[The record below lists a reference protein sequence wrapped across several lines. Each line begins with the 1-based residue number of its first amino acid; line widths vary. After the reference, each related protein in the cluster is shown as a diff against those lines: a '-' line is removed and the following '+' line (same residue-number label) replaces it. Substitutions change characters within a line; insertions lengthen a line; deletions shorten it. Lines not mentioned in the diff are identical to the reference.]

1 METQA
6 IVNVLYLIS
15 IIVLIIGLRRLS
27 SPATARSGNFVAAL
41 GMGLAI
47 VTALFMPIEYEYN
60 AQTNIT
66 KLKLK
71 QILNNLLPD
80 ATYSGIDYELTYDYG
95 NVVEPTI
102 VG

>member
-1 METQA
+1 
-6 IVNVLYLIS
+6 
-15 IIVLIIGLRRLS
+15 
-27 SPATARSGNFVAAL
+27 
-41 GMGLAI
+41 
-47 VTALFMPIEYEYN
+47 MPIEYEYN
-60 AQTNIT
+60 AKTNIT

-80 ATYSGIDYELTYDYG
+80 STYLGIDYELTYDYG

>member
-1 METQA
+1 
-6 IVNVLYLIS
+6 
-15 IIVLIIGLRRLS
+15 
-27 SPATARSGNFVAAL
+27 
-41 GMGLAI
+41 
-47 VTALFMPIEYEYN
+47 MPIEYEYN

-95 NVVEPTI
+95 NVVQPTI